1 MATIYNKLS
10 RDRKEGQANG
20 TVPEWMTTAGYQL
33 LAQKYLAEGET
44 VRDRYHAIA
53 RTAARHM
60 PGKVGEWTEKF
71 FDLFWNGWLAAS
83 TPVISNMGTNKG
95 MPVSCSGNYIPD
107 SVVGFY
113 GKMTELAVLSKNGFG
128 TSSYVGGIRSRGEEI
143 SKGGKAA
150 GSMPVIE
157 DYITCARKVSQ
168 GGVRRGAWAG
178 YTEFATDDF
187 WEIVTHLLNYPDDFN
202 LGWNIRDSDIEKFK
216 AGDPEWNRRLQEAM
230 FTKLVTGKGYFFF
243 PDKVNRL
250 SPQMYKDLELLVTHS
265 NLCTEINLF
274 DDKDHTFTCVLSSM
288 NLALFDEWKDTD
300 AVFTATVFL
309 DCVASEFIEQA
320 KNIEDPEERK
330 AFETSVR
337 FTEKSRALGL
347 GGLGFHTY
355 LQDRMIDIES
365 FQAHMV
371 NNMIFQHLH
380 DESLKASQWMADV
393 LGEPEWCKG
402 YGVRNTHRTAV
413 APNTSS
419 ALVCGG
425 VSQGIEPVVANVYV
439 QPSAA
444 GELNRINPSFIK
456 FCERKGV
463 DLDRELIKSINE
475 ALGSVQHLDWMAP
488 EEKAVF
494 KTAYE
499 INQKTLVRLCSAR
512 QPRICQ
518 GQSLNLFFDADEDE
532 GWIMEVHREAFLDQ
546 NVKQIYYMRTMA
558 GVQASKG
565 ECVACEG

>member
-1 MATIYNKLS
+1 MSTIYKQLS
-10 RDRKEGQANG
+10 KERKDGQANG
-20 TVPEWMTTAGYQL
+20 TIPEWMTTAGYQL
-33 LAQKYLAEGET
+33 LAQKYLAKGET
-44 VRDRYHAIA
+44 IFDRYRTIA
-53 RTAARHM
+53 ETAAKHM
-60 PGKVGEWTEKF
+60 PNNQADWADRF
-71 FDLFWNGWLAAS
+71 FQLFWKGWFAAS
-83 TPVISNMGTNKG
+83 TPVIANMGTDKG

-113 GKMTELAVLSKNGFG
+113 DKMKEIAVLSKNGFG
-128 TSSYVGGIRSRGEEI
+128 TSSYVGAIRPRGAEI
-143 SKGGKAA
+143 SKGGKASGA
-150 GSMPVIE
+150 MPVVE
-157 DYITCARKVSQ
+157 DFITTARKVSQ

-178 YTEFATDDF
+178 YTEFGTDDF

-202 LGWNIRDSDIEKFK
+202 LGWNIRDTDIEKLES
-216 AGDPEWNRRLQEAM
+216 GDEEWNKRISEAM
-230 FTKLVTGKGYFFF
+230 FTKLVTGKGYYFF
-243 PDKVNRL
+243 PDKVNRKR
-250 SPQMYKDLELLVTHS
+250 PQMYIDRGLEITHS

-274 DDKDHTFTCVLSSM
+274 DDEDHTFTCVLSSM
-288 NLALFDEWKDTD
+288 NLALFDEWKGSD
-300 AVFTATVFL
+300 AVFVATVFL
-309 DCVASEFIEQA
+309 DCVASEFIQKVKEL
-320 KNIEDPEERK
+320 EDPKERE
-330 AFETSVR
+330 ALMTAVN

-355 LQDRMIDIES
+355 LQDRMIDIET
-365 FQAHMV
+365 FQAHMI
-371 NNMIFQHLH
+371 NNVIFNHLH
-380 DESLKASQWMADV
+380 DESLRASKWMAEE

-402 YGVRNTHRTAV
+402 YGVRNTHRTAI

-444 GELNRINPSFIK
+444 GELSRINPSFIR
-456 FCERKGV
+456 FCKEKGV
-463 DLDRELIKSINE
+463 ELDRELIKSINDK
-475 ALGSVQHLDWMAP
+475 LGSVQHLDWMTD

-499 INQKTLVRLCSAR
+499 INQKSLIRLCSAR

-518 GQSLNLFFDADEDE
+518 GQSLNLFFDANEDE
-532 GWIMEVHREAFLDQ
+532 EWIMDVHREAFLDE
-546 NVKQIYYMRTMA
+546 NVKQVYYMRTMA